1 MKGIILNLNDYFKF
15 FIIIVILFFLSSCST
30 TTPSVP
36 IVSSFTADNT
46 TIDEGDSVTLS
57 WSVTDASTVTI
68 NPGGLLV
75 ALSGST
81 SVSPTETTTY
91 ILTAT
96 NSAGSSSASVT
107 IKMMQN
113 KILIPNESQSKDTF
127 VTNADPLTN
136 FDGAP
141 YLAAGTLWESGTVE
155 RIYLQF
161 DVSAIPNN
169 AIITEARV
177 GLFFKDPMSYI
188 SIPIYVE
195 VPLAVY
201 EVEGSWEETSLNWN
215 NQPVANSIYE
225 DVQTVGG
232 NTDKYIYWDITSLV
246 QGWVSGMKSNDGIRL
261 ADEDE
266 MTLDDG
272 KHFGSSSAPVGTERP
287 KLVISYYIP

>member
-30 TTPSVP
+30 TTPSGP
-36 IVSSFTADNT
+36 IISSFTADNT
-46 TIDEGDSVTLS
+46 TIDEGDNVTLS

-68 NPGGLLV
+68 NPGGMMV

-91 ILTAT
+91 TLNAI
-96 NSAGSSSASVT
+96 NSAGSSSATVT
-107 IKMMQN
+107 IKIL
-113 KILIPNESQSKDTF
+113 KREILIPNEIQSKDTF
-127 VTNADPLTN
+127 VSNDIPSTN

-141 YLAAGTLWESGTVE
+141 YLAAGTLWGSGTIE
-155 RIYLQF
+155 RTYLQF
-161 DVSAIPNN
+161 DVSTIPNN
-169 AIITEARV
+169 AVITEAKV
-177 GLFFKDPMSYI
+177 GLFFKDPMSYV

-201 EVEGSWEETSLNWN
+201 EVEEYWDEASLNWD
-215 NQPVANSIYE
+215 NQPAANSVYE
-225 DVQTVGG
+225 DVQTLAGDT
-232 NTDKYIYWDITSLV
+232 NKYIYWDITNLV
-246 QGWVSGMKSNDGIRL
+246 QGWVSGMKSNYGIRL

-287 KLVISYYIP
+287 KLMISYYIP

>member
-57 WSVTDASTVTI
+57 WSVTDANTVTI

-169 AIITEARV
+169 AIITEAKV

>member
-46 TIDEGDSVTLS
+46 NIDEGDSVTLS

-68 NPGGLLV
+68 NPSGLLV

-169 AIITEARV
+169 AIITEAKV

-232 NTDKYIYWDITSLV
+232 DTDKYIFGYH
-246 QGWVSGMKSNDGIRL
+246 QSGTGMGFRHEIQL
-261 ADEDE
+261 WY
-266 MTLDDG
+266 TIG
-272 KHFGSSSAPVGTERP
+272 
-287 KLVISYYIP
+287 

>member
-1 MKGIILNLNDYFKF
+1 M
-15 FIIIVILFFLSSCST
+15 VV
-30 TTPSVP
+30 SV
-36 IVSSFTADNT
+36 
-46 TIDEGDSVTLS
+46 GDTEVEPDKATNRPPGLMVTVLASVTDQLKVTLS
-57 WSVTDASTVTI
+57 PSSMVV
-68 NPGGLLV
+68 
-75 ALSGST
+75 LSAVKELTMG
-81 SVSPTETTTY
+81 TEGVVVLQEDKKNN
-91 ILTAT
+91 I
-96 NSAGSSSASVT
+96 T

-169 AIITEARV
+169 AIITEAKV

>member
-169 AIITEARV
+169 AIITEAKV

>member
-30 TTPSVP
+30 TTLSVP

-46 TIDEGDSVTLS
+46 AIDEGDSVTLS

-68 NPGGLLV
+68 NPGGLIV

-96 NSAGSSSASVT
+96 NSAGSFSASVT

-127 VTNADPLTN
+127 VTNTDPLTN
-136 FDGAP
+136 YDGAP
-141 YLAAGTLWESGTVE
+141 YLAAGTLWDSGTVE

-169 AIITEARV
+169 AIITEAKV

-232 NTDKYIYWDITSLV
+232 DTDKYIYWDITNLV
-246 QGWVSGMKSNDGIRL
+246 QGWVSSMKSNDGMRL

-287 KLVISYYIP
+287 KLVIFYYIP